1 MLFLFTFAFIS
12 CDKEDEED
20 TKVTN
25 YQEYELTVA
34 SKKVLGMIFSEG
46 NNYFRKVYAVKK
58 NNAQDWISFSS
69 IQDFN
74 YEEGYEYHIKISET
88 TRESIVLWQRCLII
102 LFQSDNVR
110 RQR

>member
-1 MLFLFTFAFIS
+1 MKTKNLFGILMLFLFTFAFIS
-12 CDKEDEED
+12 CDKEDEEG

-58 NNAQDWISFSS
+58 TMLKT
-69 IQDFN
+69 
-74 YEEGYEYHIKISET
+74 GYRSLLFKTST
-88 TRESIVLWQRCLII
+88 TKKVMNIT
-102 LFQSDNVR
+102 
-110 RQR
+110 

>member
-34 SKKVLGMIFSEG
+34 SKKV
-46 NNYFRKVYAVKK
+46 
-58 NNAQDWISFSS
+58 
-69 IQDFN
+69 
-74 YEEGYEYHIKISET
+74 
-88 TRESIVLWQRCLII
+88 
-102 LFQSDNVR
+102 
-110 RQR
+110 

>member
-1 MLFLFTFAFIS
+1 MKTKNLFGILMLIMFTFAFIS
-12 CDKEDEED
+12 CDKEDEEG

-58 NNAQDWISFSS
+58 KQCSRLD
-69 IQDFN
+69 
-74 YEEGYEYHIKISET
+74 
-88 TRESIVLWQRCLII
+88 IVLFYSRLQL
-102 LFQSDNVR
+102 R
-110 RQR
+110 RRL